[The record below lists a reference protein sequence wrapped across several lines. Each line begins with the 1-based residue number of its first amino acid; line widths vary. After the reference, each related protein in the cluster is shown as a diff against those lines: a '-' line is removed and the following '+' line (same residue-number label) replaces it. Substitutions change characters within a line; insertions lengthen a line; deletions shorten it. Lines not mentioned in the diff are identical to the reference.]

1 MMTFSLMI
9 PTKTPLIKPHL
20 KKVPEKF
27 EKTKKFIG
35 SILGGNTT
43 EMLLKVEDIHTYYGH
58 SYILQGI
65 SLEINRGETVALLGR
80 NGVGKTTTLKS
91 IMGTQPP
98 REGKI
103 LFEDKNIAG
112 LPPYQIA
119 KKGIALVPDT
129 RRIIPNLTV
138 RENLKLAMLK
148 DKERNKD
155 QLLEMTFRYFPRL
168 RERLN
173 NRGSML
179 SGGEQQ
185 MLAIARGLVS
195 NPKLMLIDE
204 PTEGLMPILVQTL
217 TKNLKTLQESGLT
230 MLLVEANLQVALEI
244 AQRVYILEKGLI
256 KFTGTSAQLLEDK
269 EIQKRFLGVS
279 V

>member
-1 MMTFSLMI
+1 M
-9 PTKTPLIKPHL
+9 
-20 KKVPEKF
+20 
-27 EKTKKFIG
+27 
-35 SILGGNTT
+35 GGNIT
-43 EMLLKVEDIHTYYGH
+43 EMLLKVQDIHTYYGR
-58 SYILQGI
+58 SYILQGVSI
-65 SLEINRGETVALLGR
+65 EVNQGETVALLGR
-80 NGVGKTTTLKS
+80 NGAGKTTTLKS

-98 REGKI
+98 RSGTI
-103 LFEDKNIAG
+103 LFEDKGISG
-112 LPPYQIA
+112 LPPYRIA
-119 KKGIALVPDT
+119 QKGIAFVPDT

-155 QLLEMTFRYFPRL
+155 QLLEMTFNYFPGL

-217 TKNLKTLQESGLT
+217 ARNLKTLQESGLT
-230 MLLVEANLQVALEI
+230 MLLVEANPQVALGI
-244 AQRVYILEKGLI
+244 AQRVYILEKGI
-256 KFTGTSAQLLEDK
+256 IRFSGTSSELLKNK